1 MKYEPHILRIN
12 ICICMIGN
20 ASSYLYLGTEPNEKV
35 TEEPLLWHSQE
46 GLGVAGYNLEL
57 SQRLFLCQ

>member
-1 MKYEPHILRIN
+1 
-12 ICICMIGN
+12 MIGN